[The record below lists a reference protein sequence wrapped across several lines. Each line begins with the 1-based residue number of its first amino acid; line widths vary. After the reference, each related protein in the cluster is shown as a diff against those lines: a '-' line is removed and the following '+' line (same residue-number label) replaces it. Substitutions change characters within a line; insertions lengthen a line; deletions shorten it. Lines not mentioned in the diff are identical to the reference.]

1 MIIYDF
7 EGTLRQRNSGERFA
21 DPYHAAIEIQ
31 VGSLTNHGRYLCY
44 ENGRVGVATVCRLII
59 LSNLMLIL
67 TRPTGSLL
75 LIFAT
80 LPG

>member
-44 ENGRVGVATVCRLII
+44 ENGRVGVATVCRLVI
-59 LSNLMLIL
+59 LSGFNAN
-67 TRPTGSLL
+67 SD
-75 LIFAT
+75 
-80 LPG
+80 